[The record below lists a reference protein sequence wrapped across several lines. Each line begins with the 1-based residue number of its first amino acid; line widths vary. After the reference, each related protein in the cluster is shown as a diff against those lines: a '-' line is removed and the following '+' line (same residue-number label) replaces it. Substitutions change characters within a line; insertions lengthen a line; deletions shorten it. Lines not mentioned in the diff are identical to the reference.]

1 MAWAAAVTNQW
12 LPLVPGV
19 VMEYECDTDEGLEG
33 TVVEVLPD
41 VRVVDGAR
49 PGIILGA
56 DPGAHPGEAY
66 RQEYDEGEAED
77 FGRALDLGNDVV
89 VPWDTSAGCL
99 RTEDWNALEPG
110 GREHKYYCPGVGLV
124 READAALGERAGEL
138 VSVTGP

>member
-1 MAWAAAVTNQW
+1 MTNQW

-110 GREHKYYCPGVGLV
+110 GREHKYYCPGGRPGAGGRRRLG
-124 READAALGERAGEL
+124 RTRRGAGERYRAVNGER
-138 VSVTGP
+138 